1 MNIVERRNNR
11 GAIFIITPLVI
22 ALIAVCIVYDPFHLI
37 SDSPETG
44 GVGHP
49 PIWLW
54 VLGVI
59 ILGCV
64 MSYGILQNRRRP
76 RAEADI
82 TQAATKDLYRR
93 EESDRKR
100 NDLP

>member
-1 MNIVERRNNR
+1 
-11 GAIFIITPLVI
+11 
-22 ALIAVCIVYDPFHLI
+22 
-37 SDSPETG
+37 
-44 GVGHP
+44 
-49 PIWLW
+49 
-54 VLGVI
+54 
-59 ILGCV
+59 